1 MSSGLLSQ
9 TDYENG
15 YGYIYVDL
23 SRKTG
28 QASDDVSKSIQLQLT
43 NTSNCYCDYITYIIY
58 EREITVS
65 TSTGALVI

>member
-1 MSSGLLSQ
+1 
-9 TDYENG
+9 
-15 YGYIYVDL
+15 L